1 MATKDLKVKIV
12 GFCGS
17 ARHANTELA
26 VKEALKAAESMGYAE
41 TEYVFLADYKL
52 EPCVGCM
59 KCFGWQHP
67 ADGGL
72 ECYKFNDDTGILLR
86 KMYESDGVIFGTPVY
101 TLGMTSIARIFAEKA
116 HMFGPMSF
124 TRYSGTMRNKPCGVI
139 TVGGGDSAGQEH
151 VGTDIWAWAIGI
163 GMLPL
168 GSWPTRWDPNPLSG
182 SHGAFVTTT
191 DARSVYAKD
200 GITKEAT
207 RTVPPTQ
214 GWRNMKAIR
223 NVGRHTAYVALMTK
237 LGKERMKELGVED
250 PVTYPWMKYSVKPKP
265 GSWVQKLA
273 DEGKIIY
280 VDKGAYSD
288 EELSE

>member
-1 MATKDLKVKIV
+1 MEDLKVKIL
-12 GFCGS
+12 GISGS
-17 ARHANTELA
+17 PRHANTELA
-26 VKEALKAAESMGYAE
+26 VKEALKAAKSMGYAE
-41 TEYVFLADYKL
+41 TEYVSLADYKL
-52 EPCVGCM
+52 VPCIGCM

-72 ECYKFNDDTGILLR
+72 ECYESHDDSGLLLH

-101 TLGMTSIARIFAEKA
+101 TLGVTALARILMEKA

-124 TRYSGTMRNKPCGVI
+124 TRYAGTMRNKPMGVI
-139 TVGGGDSAGQEH
+139 AVGGGDSAGQEH

-168 GSWPTRWDPNPLSG
+168 GSWPTSEDPNPQSS
-182 SHGAFVTTT
+182 SHGAFPSTT

-207 RTVPPTQ
+207 RTIPPTQ

-223 NVGRHTAYVALMTK
+223 NVGRHTAHVAMMTK
-237 LGKERMKELGVED
+237 LGKESIKELGLKE
-250 PVTYPWMKYSVKPKP
+250 PGGYPWRKYSVKPRP
-265 GSWVQKLA
+265 GSWVDKLTK
-273 DEGKIIY
+273 EGKVEFIP
-280 VDKGAYSD
+280 KEALSD
-288 EELSE
+288 EEMVE